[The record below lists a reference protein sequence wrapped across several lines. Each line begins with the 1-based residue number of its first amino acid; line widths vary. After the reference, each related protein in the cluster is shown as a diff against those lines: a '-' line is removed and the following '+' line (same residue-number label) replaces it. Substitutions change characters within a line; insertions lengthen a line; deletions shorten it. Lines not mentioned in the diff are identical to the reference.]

1 MQITIRWFMVVCI
14 PFFLTGCWD
23 QRLLKE
29 QKIIELIGY
38 DVGLKGEVVASTSY
52 PIGLGS
58 SGNLTSSSTTSS
70 KSTILTSNGATALD
84 TLLQEDLKISERID
98 TSKTQ
103 VILFGER
110 IAAKGLYQELDSIYR
125 NPKGALGAK
134 VAIIEGRATDAIS
147 LKQEEANLNGRYY
160 DEFLKSGV
168 ATGFYTD
175 YNVQSV
181 CPLLL
186 KHTKDPLL
194 PLIKIHSE
202 GHRAESVGMALFN
215 NEKMTGKITI
225 PEAKLFLLLSG
236 GIKQQVSFLVKTNH
250 RNKQNQLNYVIV
262 EILNSR
268 PKTKLNV
275 KNDAVT
281 ANLALKLQYR
291 IREFPKNHLTS
302 PLLLK
307 QLNNEIKAGLTNT
320 SKKMI
325 SKLQKANCDGFGIEE
340 EIRVHH
346 HRLWE
351 EKYKNIA
358 IKEIP
363 IKVNLQ
369 LELLNSGIIN

>member
-1 MQITIRWFMVVCI
+1 MQKIIRWFMVVYI

-38 DVGLKGEVVASTSY
+38 DVGSKGEVVASTSY

-70 KSTILTSNGATALD
+70 KSTILTSRGETAGD
-84 TLLQEDLKISERID
+84 SLLQEDLKISEKID

-110 IAAKGLYQELDSIYR
+110 IAAKGLYQELDNIYR

-134 VAIIEGRATDAIS
+134 VAIVQGRAMDAIR
-147 LKQEEANLNGRYY
+147 LKQVEADLNGRYY

-194 PLIKIHSE
+194 PLIKIHSK
-202 GHRAESVGMALFN
+202 GNRAESVGMALFN
-215 NEKMTGKITI
+215 NEKMTGKLTI
-225 PEAKLFLLLSG
+225 PESKMFILLSG
-236 GIKQQVSFLVKTNH
+236 AIKQNVSFLVKTNH
-250 RNKQNQLNYVIV
+250 RYQQNQLNYVIV

-275 KNDAVT
+275 KNGAVT

-291 IREFPKNHLTS
+291 IREYPKNHLTS
-302 PLLLK
+302 PLHLE
-307 QLNNEIKAGLTNT
+307 QLNNEIKVGLTNT
-320 SKKMI
+320 AKRTI

-340 EIRVHH
+340 EIKVHH

-351 EKYKNIA
+351 GKYKNVA

-363 IKVNLQ
+363 IKVDLQ

>member
-1 MQITIRWFMVVCI
+1 MAFCI

-38 DVGLKGEVVASTSY
+38 DVGPKGKVVASTSY
-52 PIGLGS
+52 PISMGS

-70 KSTILTSNGATALD
+70 KSTILTLNGESAGD

-103 VILFGER
+103 IILFGER
-110 IAAKGLYQELDSIYR
+110 IAAKGLYEELDYTYR

-134 VAIIEGRATDAIS
+134 VAIVEGRAMAAIR
-147 LKQEEANLNGRYY
+147 LKQEEADLNGRYY

-168 ATGFYTD
+168 ATGFYTN

-194 PLIKIHSE
+194 PLIKIHSK

-215 NEKMTGKITI
+215 NEKMTGKLTI
-225 PEAKLFLLLSG
+225 PESKMFLLLSG
-236 GIKQQVSFLVKTNH
+236 DIKQMVTFTVKTKH
-250 RNKQNQLNYVIV
+250 LYKPNQINYVML

-268 PKTKLNV
+268 QKTKLNV

-281 ANLALKLQYR
+281 ANLSLKLQYR
-291 IREFPKNHLTS
+291 IREYPKNHLTN

-307 QLNNEIKAGLTNT
+307 QLNNEIKAGLTKT
-320 SKKMI
+320 AKKTI
-325 SKLQKANCDGFGIEE
+325 SKLQEANCDGFGIEE
-340 EIRVHH
+340 EIKVHH
-346 HRLWE
+346 HQLWE
-351 EKYKNIA
+351 EKYKNVA

-363 IKVNLQ
+363 IKANLQ
-369 LELLNSGIIN
+369 FELLNSGIIN